1 MSTAKRGR
9 GRPRREGAD
18 EEILAVA
25 RDVLSVG
32 GYGAL
37 TIDAV
42 AERAGVAKTTVYRR
56 WPSRGA
62 LIAALIPPPGAY
74 PDASA
79 VLDDVRT
86 LLTPL
91 AAASDDAEVL
101 GVIRAILRSRR
112 PALVEILRDETRADE
127 LLGAVWMES
136 FIAPESHDTQKRGR

>member
-1 MSTAKRGR
+1 VSIIAAVSTAKRGR

-25 RDVLSVG
+25 RTMLSEG
-32 GYGAL
+32 GYGEL
-37 TIDAV
+37 TVDGV

-74 PDASA
+74 ASA
-79 VLDDVRT
+79 EAALHDVQS
-86 LLTPL
+86 LLAPL
-91 AAASDDAEVL
+91 AGASGDAEVL

-112 PALVEILRDETRADE
+112 PALVEVVGDETRADE
-127 LLGAVWMES
+127 LLGAVWMKLFVTS
-136 FIAPESHDTQKRGR
+136 

>member
-25 RDVLSVG
+25 RNVLSEG

-56 WPSRGA
+56 WPSKGA
-62 LIAALIPPPGAY
+62 LIAALIPAPGTYA
-74 PDASA
+74 DASA
-79 VLDDVRT
+79 LLLDVQT
-86 LLTPL
+86 LLAPL

-112 PALVEILRDETRADE
+112 PALVEILQDETRADE
-127 LLGAVWMES
+127 LLGAVWMKL
-136 FIAPESHDTQKRGR
+136 FI

>member
-1 MSTAKRGR
+1 MARNM
-9 GRPRREGAD
+9 
-18 EEILAVA
+18 LAE
-25 RDVLSVG
+25 G

-56 WPSRGA
+56 WPSKAA

-79 VLDDVRT
+79 VLDDVRA

-91 AAASDDAEVL
+91 ADASDDAEVL
-101 GVIRAILRSRR
+101 GVIRTILRSRR

-127 LLGAVWMES
+127 LLGAVWMKS
-136 FIAPESHDTQKRGR
+136 FIEPESPDTQKPGR